1 MSFRLQ
7 NPSGLSAEVSAS
19 GALRW
24 LRFGDLLIN
33 LFLGGEVEGG
43 VGNLYL
49 RRYGESIQW
58 LPLLGPKSPGKIS
71 SDGNAVTLRGEGLG
85 ICYTVSLTLAE
96 SDPAWF
102 WHLLLENLGDNPCT
116 LDLIYVQ
123 DLGLAHYR
131 LVRSNE
137 YFVSQYL
144 DHTPLCHPQ
153 LGWVLATRQN
163 LPQDGRH
170 PWCLI
175 GSLRQAVS
183 FATDALQVVGLELR
197 AGRAPVGI
205 VQGLAGVR
213 RQHEHALA
221 AIQDAPIRLE
231 PRAGCRLGF
240 FGWLEADHPK
250 PSSAA
255 DLALAD
261 RVVVAATVRSPL
273 GRKAQEIA
281 RSWFAIAP
289 LLKAHDLAEAEL
301 SDQFGSKWRQVERDL
316 KGRLLSFFTGNWHV
330 VLKTKELCVLRP
342 HGHILRTGNA
352 LVPDE
357 ASLTSTVW
365 MAGIFHSQL
374 TQGHVARNL
383 LLSTARG
390 YLGLLR
396 ARGLRV
402 FVELAGIWH
411 LLDVPSAFV
420 ISPDDCRWL
429 YRHGQGLIECRSAVL
444 GDPCQALSFELEFLK
459 GEPCRC
465 LIVLH
470 LALGGEDGDE
480 PGQICY
486 EQTATGIFLRPPPG
500 SELARRFPQG
510 SFELR
515 PLPGTEFERIGGD
528 ELLFVDGYSR
538 NQPYLGLLVTPA
550 PKVGFKI
557 FGRLVTGEHD
567 SRPSYQLSLPARHS
581 AGGPGPNQS
590 GAKNLSPLLEILPWF
605 FHNATIHYLS
615 PRGLEQY
622 TGGGW
627 GTRDVTQG
635 PVEMLLALGYFAP
648 VREIVRLVFA
658 NQNPNG
664 DWPQWFSFFNR
675 DRRIRA
681 DYAHGDIVF
690 WPLLALGRYLVAS
703 EDASILDETI
713 PFFHPD
719 EAQAERASLWQHV
732 ERALQRIASQYVPGT
747 FLVRYG
753 RGDWD
758 DSLEPAYPALE
769 NELVSSFTV
778 ALHYQSLTTLA
789 EGLGGLGWSAEARRL
804 KALAAQV
811 LADFQRYLVADGVL
825 AGLIRFRDGRIEY
838 LMHPQDRITEV
849 SFRLVPMVQA
859 VLAGLFTSAQARAHL
874 SLIRRHL
881 LGPDGARLADKP
893 LAYHGGETRLFERAE
908 TSSFFG
914 REIGLMYT
922 HAHLRYAEALA
933 YVGEAAGFLE
943 ALGLANP
950 IDLALR
956 VPQAACRQSNCYYT
970 SSDAAFADRYAAQ
983 AQYDRLLGGEIPL
996 EGGWRIYSSG
1006 PGVFLRLVVSQLLG
1020 LSLGK
1025 TRLIVDPVVPKA
1037 LDGLRIEL
1045 ELLGRRIELVYY
1057 IGQYGAGPKTLQ
1069 LNGADL
1075 PFTRCFNPYR
1085 IGGAAVPMTV
1095 VMDKLRNGL
1104 NRLVVWIA

>member
-1 MSFRLQ
+1 MSFRLK

-33 LFLGGEVEGG
+33 LFAGSEVEGG
-43 VGNLYL
+43 VTNLYL
-49 RRYGESIQW
+49 RRHGERIQW
-58 LPLLGPKSPGKIS
+58 LPLLGPNSPGKMS
-71 SDGNAVTLRGEGLG
+71 SDGSTVKLSGEGLG

-102 WHLLLENLGDNPCT
+102 WHLKLENLGDDPCT

-123 DLGLAHYR
+123 DLGLAHYG

-175 GSLRQAVS
+175 GSLRQGVS

-197 AGRAPVGI
+197 AGRAPIGI

-221 AIQDAPIRLE
+221 AIQDAPIRLA
-231 PRAGCRLGF
+231 PRAGCQLGF
-240 FGWLEADHPK
+240 FGWVEADHPK

-255 DLALAD
+255 DLELAD
-261 RVVVAATVRSPL
+261 RVIGGTVRSPL
-273 GRKAQEIA
+273 GGKAQEIA
-281 RSWFAIAP
+281 KSWFATAP
-289 LLKAHDLAEAEL
+289 LLEAQELDEAEL
-301 SDQFGSKWRQVERDL
+301 ADRFESTWRQVERDRE
-316 KGRLLSFFTGNWHV
+316 GRLLSFFTGKWHV

-342 HGHILRTGNA
+342 HGHILRTGKA
-352 LVPDE
+352 LLPEE

-402 FVELAGIWH
+402 FVELAGTWY
-411 LLDVPSAFV
+411 LLDVPSAFA

-429 YRHGQGLIECRSAVL
+429 YRHSQGLIECRSAAL
-444 GDPCQALSFELEFLK
+444 CDPRQALSFELSFLK

-470 LALGGEDGDE
+470 LALGGDDGDA
-480 PGQICY
+480 PSQIRY
-486 EQTATGIFLRPPPG
+486 EQTAAGISLRPPLG
-500 SELARRFPQG
+500 SELAQRFPQG
-510 SFELR
+510 SFELQ

-528 ELLFVDGYSR
+528 ELVFVDGCSR
-538 NQPYLGLLVTPA
+538 HQPYLGLLVTPA

-557 FGRLVTGEHD
+557 FGRLVTEEHD
-567 SRPSYQLSLPARHS
+567 SRISYPISLPAPDQ
-581 AGGPGPNQS
+581 PGAND
-590 GAKNLSPLLEILPWF
+590 LSRLLEILPWF
-605 FHNATIHYLS
+605 LHNATIHYLS

-635 PVEMLLALGYFAP
+635 PVEMLLALGCFAP

-658 NQNPNG
+658 SQNPNG

-675 DRRIRA
+675 DRHIRA

-703 EDASILDETI
+703 EDASILDETV

-719 EAQAERASLWQHV
+719 ETQAECASLWQHV
-732 ERALQRIASQYVPGT
+732 ERALHWVATQYIPGT
-747 FLVRYG
+747 CLVRYG

-758 DSLEPAYPALE
+758 DSLEPADPALE

-778 ALHYQSLTTLA
+778 GLHYQSLTTLA
-789 EGLGGLGWSAEARRL
+789 EGLCGLGLSAEARRL
-804 KALAAQV
+804 KALAAEV
-811 LADFQRYLVADGVL
+811 LADFQRYLIADGVL
-825 AGLIRFRDGRIEY
+825 AGLVWLRDGRIEH
-838 LMHPQDRITEV
+838 LMHPQDRITGV

-859 VLAGLFTSAQARAHL
+859 ILAGLFTAEQTQAHL

-881 LGPDGARLADKP
+881 WGPDGARLADKP
-893 LAYHGGETRLFERAE
+893 FVYRGGETRLFERAE

-933 YVGEAAGFLE
+933 QVGEAAGFLE
-943 ALGLANP
+943 ALNLANP
-950 IDLALR
+950 IDLPSR

-983 AQYDRLLGGEIPL
+983 AQYDRLLGGEVAL

-1006 PGVFLRLVVSQLLG
+1006 PGVFLRLVVSHLLG
-1020 LSLGK
+1020 LRLGK

-1037 LDGLRIEL
+1037 FDGLQVEL
-1045 ELLGRRIELVYY
+1045 ELLGHRIELVYH
-1057 IGQYGAGPKTLQ
+1057 IDQCGAGPKTLCF
-1069 LNGADL
+1069 NGADL

-1085 IGGAAVPMTV
+1085 MGGAAVPMTAIR
-1095 VMDKLRNGL
+1095 DKLRSGL